1 MSTVP
6 AGRPVWEF
14 ARAFLAYFLAGRLR
28 VPNGHR
34 PPSGHII
41 PDDFPGVGVATSDD
55 PAVDAYVINRLQEAG
70 IRHVRLDLTYG
81 DSDMA
86 AGRLL
91 DALCAQSFR
100 VMLHLVQPFEAA
112 RKMSTETARDAWRDF
127 VAATLDRFGDRI
139 ELLEVGS
146 TTNRK
151 RWAGYTLSG
160 FLSMWEIAHQEAR
173 SRGIKLAGPSVTDFE
188 PPFNIGLLSLL
199 QRRNQ
204 LPDIHT
210 DNLFS
215 ERCTE
220 PERYDHKILGPRLA
234 PLIRVNLVKKARML
248 QKIGT
253 DFGVPRLYSPAAFW
267 TLPRIGRL
275 LPNTEEKQADYLA
288 RYMLLCAASGALERA
303 WWGPFICH
311 REGLIDDGY
320 PKYPALERIT
330 HYAAVTGELNDFRVR
345 PALHALRAFAGLIPG
360 CRYDGRLNASELLE
374 VHSFASKERRV
385 HAVWTINGRAAA
397 LVDLYDA
404 EDLKAAACFSRD
416 GERLDVPPTLAGE
429 SPVYLCWPP
438 EHAPK
443 IRSGADVL
451 RGLAIDWHVVG
462 KTYFFFR
469 ENGWQGVLLAR
480 DASEAARLLQ
490 EIHPERIAS
499 PAREAILRHARNAI
513 WTIDDP
519 RREGAKLVVK
529 QPVKMHLHKKLFD
542 QFKPS
547 KALRS
552 WSGTNELLR
561 RGVSAAPPVAYFEK
575 SGDRTLTQNYY
586 LCEHVAADFT
596 AREMVSAF
604 SSGETSFEDVA
615 EADAYQQL
623 GDYLLTMHGRGV
635 FFRDLS
641 GGNILVSK
649 AANGKLDFSLIDTGR
664 IHVFNRPLAIGK
676 RLSDL
681 ARICNKL
688 HWAGRQKFLG
698 RYMDALGKK
707 LSWQHKLPFYLYD
720 TKVALKR
727 HIGRKG
733 IKRLFSRR
741 GKASAV

>member
-1 MSTVP
+1 M
-6 AGRPVWEF
+6 
-14 ARAFLAYFLAGRLR
+14 
-28 VPNGHR
+28 
-34 PPSGHII
+34 
-41 PDDFPGVGVATSDD
+41 
-55 PAVDAYVINRLQEAG
+55 
-70 IRHVRLDLTYG
+70 
-81 DSDMA
+81 
-86 AGRLL
+86 
-91 DALCAQSFR
+91 
-100 VMLHLVQPFEAA
+100 
-112 RKMSTETARDAWRDF
+112 
-127 VAATLDRFGDRI
+127 
-139 ELLEVGS
+139 
-146 TTNRK
+146 
-151 RWAGYTLSG
+151 
-160 FLSMWEIAHQEAR
+160 R
-173 SRGIKLAGPSVTDFE
+173 SA
-188 PPFNIGLLSLL
+188 
-199 QRRNQ
+199 
-204 LPDIHT
+204 
-210 DNLFS
+210 
-215 ERCTE
+215 
-220 PERYDHKILGPRLA
+220 
-234 PLIRVNLVKKARML
+234 
-248 QKIGT
+248 
-253 DFGVPRLYSPAAFW
+253 
-267 TLPRIGRL
+267 
-275 LPNTEEKQADYLA
+275 
-288 RYMLLCAASGALERA
+288 
-303 WWGPFICH
+303 
-311 REGLIDDGY
+311 
-320 PKYPALERIT
+320 
-330 HYAAVTGELNDFRVR
+330 
-345 PALHALRAFAGLIPG
+345 
-360 CRYDGRLNASELLE
+360 
-374 VHSFASKERRV
+374 
-385 HAVWTINGRAAA
+385 
-397 LVDLYDA
+397 
-404 EDLKAAACFSRD
+404 
-416 GERLDVPPTLAGE
+416 
-429 SPVYLCWPP
+429 PP
-438 EHAPK
+438 EWWRPNF
-443 IRSGADVL
+443 G
-451 RGLAIDWHVVG
+451 
-462 KTYFFFR
+462 
-469 ENGWQGVLLAR
+469 QGVLLAR
-480 DASEAARLLQ
+480 DASEAAKLLQ

-499 PAREAILRHARNAI
+499 PARGAILRHARNAI

-604 SSGETSFEDVA
+604 SSGKTSFEDVA